1 MTDKFSVY
9 TPQPGY
15 NRRRIFMYGQEL
27 VRIPKKRYQELIMEG
42 KEIVRLLN
50 DPSEKRR
57 NMQFRAMPA
66 YPRVEELEKY
76 LPDLDTRESLS
87 FIIFY
92 SSEEIFNIPDDPEAA
107 RTREYLKRYFMENVD
122 VIDDE
127 DYEKI
132 ETISPSVWKSLNQ
145 SERKNCFSGLIGY
158 YGRDEF
164 ETFVKD
170 LGYMDFMGA
179 YGCSRAKYERGDI
192 NPVIIH
198 DLKKIWN
205 AVQL

>member
-1 MTDKFSVY
+1 MD
-9 TPQPGY
+9 
-15 NRRRIFMYGQEL
+15 GQEL
-27 VRIPKKRYQELIMEG
+27 VRIPEKRYQELINVG

-76 LPDLDTRESLS
+76 LPALDTRKSLP

-92 SSEEIFNIPDDPEAA
+92 SSEEIFDIPGDPEAA
-107 RTREYLKRYFMENVD
+107 RTREFLKRYFAENVD
-122 VIDDE
+122 VIEDV

-132 ETISPSVWKSLNQ
+132 EAISSSVWKSL
-145 SERKNCFSGLIGY
+145 SPTERQNCFSGLVGY

-179 YGCSRAKYERGDI
+179 YGCSRAKYEKGDI